1 MGNSGKIRK
10 SGLCL
15 TPEDYMTRREERE
28 QAFIL
33 LFEKSFNTE
42 SSVEELLELAKE
54 LAMFEDDEFSS
65 KLIHTACD
73 NIEQIDEYISNN
85 SKGWKINRI
94 SKVALAVI
102 RLALAEILYI
112 DDIPDG
118 VTVNEAVELAKKY
131 STPEDAS
138 FINGLLGTVVRAK

>member
-1 MGNSGKIRK
+1 
-10 SGLCL
+10 
-15 TPEDYMTRREERE
+15 MTRRQARE
-28 QAFIL
+28 LAFIL

>member
-1 MGNSGKIRK
+1 
-10 SGLCL
+10 
-15 TPEDYMTRREERE
+15 MTRRQARE

-42 SSVEELLELAKE
+42 SSIEDLLELAKE
-54 LAMFEDDEFSS
+54 YAMFEEDEFSS

-102 RLALAEILYI
+102 RLALAEILFI
-112 DDIPDG
+112 DDIPDS

-138 FINGLLGTVVRAK
+138 FINGLLGTVVRSK

>member
-1 MGNSGKIRK
+1 
-10 SGLCL
+10 
-15 TPEDYMTRREERE
+15 MTRRQARE

-54 LAMFEDDEFSS
+54 LGMFEDDEFSS
-65 KLIHTACD
+65 KIIHTACD
-73 NIEQIDEYISNN
+73 NIEQIDDYISAN

-94 SKVALAVI
+94 SKVALAII

-138 FINGLLGTVVRAK
+138 FINGLLGTIVRAK

>member
-1 MGNSGKIRK
+1 
-10 SGLCL
+10 
-15 TPEDYMTRREERE
+15 MTRRQARE

-33 LFEKSFNTE
+33 LFEKSFNNE
-42 SSVEELLELAKE
+42 STVSELLELAQE
-54 LAMFEDDEFSS
+54 LGMYEEDDFSN
-65 KLIHTACD
+65 KLIHTTCD
-73 NIEQIDEYISNN
+73 NLENIDEYISTN

-94 SKVALAVI
+94 AKVPLAII
-102 RLALAEILYI
+102 RLALAEILYF
-112 DDIPDG
+112 DDIPDS

>member
-1 MGNSGKIRK
+1 
-10 SGLCL
+10 
-15 TPEDYMTRREERE
+15 MTRRQARE

-42 SSVEELLELAKE
+42 STVDELLDIAKE
-54 LAMFEDDEFSS
+54 LGMFEEDEFSS
-65 KLIHTACD
+65 QLIHTACD

-112 DDIPDG
+112 DEIPDG
-118 VTVNEAVELAKKY
+118 VTVNEAVVLAKKY

-138 FINGLLGTVVRAK
+138 FINGLLGTVVRSK